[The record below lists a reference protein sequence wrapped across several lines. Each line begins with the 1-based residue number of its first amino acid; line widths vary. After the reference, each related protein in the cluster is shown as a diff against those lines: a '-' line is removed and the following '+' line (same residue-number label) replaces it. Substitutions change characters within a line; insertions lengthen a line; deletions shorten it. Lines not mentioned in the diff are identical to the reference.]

1 MSERLA
7 VPEPKDEG
15 VDEPALERVLRPR
28 CLADFVGQPRVRGHL
43 ELAIRAARARNEP
56 LDHVLL
62 YGPPGLGKTT
72 LAHILA
78 HELGGAIRVT
88 SGPAIERPG
97 DLAAILTNLEAGDI
111 LFIDEIH
118 RLGRQVEEV
127 LYPAMEDFAIDIVL
141 GKGPSA
147 RSLRLDLPRFTL
159 CGATTRAGALTQPL
173 RDRFGIVERL
183 EYYDEADLGRIV
195 QRSAQVLGVELD
207 AAGSMEIARRGRGT
221 ARVANRLLR
230 NLRDFAQVH
239 GQGCI
244 DASVAERAFTFLE
257 IDGRGLDPSD
267 RRLLRLIVD
276 AYGGG
281 PVGIGTLAAAS
292 GEEATTLEDVVE
304 PYLMQLGFLQRTPRG
319 RVLTAR
325 AYAHLGLRPP
335 ADGGSLPGPQPRA
348 ML

>member
-1 MSERLA
+1 MGDRLT
-7 VPEPKDEG
+7 VPEPGGGDR
-15 VDEPALERVLRPR
+15 DEPAMERVLRPR

-43 ELAIRAARARNEP
+43 ELAIHAARARNEP

-62 YGPPGLGKTT
+62 FGPPGLGKTT

-78 HELGGAIRVT
+78 QELGGTIRVT
-88 SGPAIERPG
+88 SGSAIERPG

-159 CGATTRAGALTQPL
+159 CGATTRAGALSQPL

-183 EYYDEADLGRIV
+183 EYYDEADLRRIV
-195 QRSAQVLGVELD
+195 ERSAQVLGVDLD
-207 AAGSMEIARRGRGT
+207 LAGAVEIARRGRGT

-239 GQGCI
+239 GRGRI
-244 DASVAERAFTFLE
+244 DASVAERAFAFLE
-257 IDGRGLDPSD
+257 IDARGLDPSD

-281 PVGIGTLAAAS
+281 PVGLGTLAAAS

-319 RVLTAR
+319 RVLTGP
-325 AYAHLGLRPP
+325 AYVHLGVHPP
-335 ADGGSLPGPQPRA
+335 AAAGTVSGPQPRA

>member
-1 MSERLA
+1 MAERRVA
-7 VPEPKDEG
+7 PESQGGET
-15 VDEPALERVLRPR
+15 DEPELEQVLRPS
-28 CLADFVGQPRVRGHL
+28 CLADFVGQSRVRGHL
-43 ELAIRAARARNEP
+43 ELAIRAARARKEP

-195 QRSAQVLGVELD
+195 RRSARVLGVELD
-207 AAGSMEIARRGRGT
+207 DAGAAEIARRGRGT

-239 GQGCI
+239 GRGRI
-244 DASVAERAFTFLE
+244 DAQVAERAFAFLE
-257 IDGRGLDPSD
+257 IDARGLDPSD
-267 RRLLRLIVD
+267 RRLLRLMVD
-276 AYGGG
+276 AYAGG
-281 PVGIGTLAAAS
+281 PVGIATLSAAS

-304 PYLMQLGFLQRTPRG
+304 PYLMQLGFLQRTTRG

-325 AYAHLGLRPP
+325 AYAHLGIRPP
-335 ADGGSLPGPQPRA
+335 ADGAAAQGPQPRA
-348 ML
+348 LL